1 MSKLMKELA
10 EAVIEGEMDDVV
22 ELTEKAVEKEVDVAE
37 IMNEGLLAGMDIVG
51 QRFKVGDMFIPEVL
65 GCAEAMKGA
74 MVILK
79 PLLAKSDVKSAG
91 KFMIATVKGDLHD
104 IGKNLVAMLFEGSG
118 FDIVDLGIDI
128 PVEDII
134 AAIKEHKP
142 DVLGLS
148 ALLTT
153 TMPKMAETI
162 NSLNEA
168 GIRDQVKVLVG
179 GAPVTKAWAEE
190 IGADGY
196 ASNAAAA
203 VEKGRELIETAA

>member
-1 MSKLMKELA
+1 MGKLA
-10 EAVIEGEMDDVV
+10 EAVIEGDLDDVV
-22 ELTEKAVEKEVDVAE
+22 ELTERAIEKEMDVAE
-37 IMNEGLLAGMDIVG
+37 IMNDGLLAGMDIVG

-65 GCAEAMKGA
+65 GCAQAMKGA
-74 MVILK
+74 MEVLK
-79 PLLAKSDVKSAG
+79 PLLAQSDIKSSG

-118 FDIVDLGIDI
+118 FDVIDLGIDI
-128 PVEDII
+128 SVEDILK
-134 AAIKEHKP
+134 AVKEHKP
-142 DVLGLS
+142 DILGLS

-162 NSLNEA
+162 NALNEA

-179 GAPVTKAWAEE
+179 GAPVTKIWADE
-190 IGADGY
+190 IGANAY

-203 VEKGRELIETAA
+203 VEKGREMLAA